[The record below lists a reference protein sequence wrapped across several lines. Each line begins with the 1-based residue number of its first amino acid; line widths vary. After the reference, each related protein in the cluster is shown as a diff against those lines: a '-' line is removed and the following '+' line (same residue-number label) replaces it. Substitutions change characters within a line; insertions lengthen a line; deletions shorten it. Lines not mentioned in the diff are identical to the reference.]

1 MLIIEQWLS
10 GRDFAREKFSA
21 AEMVNF
27 IYLIGDSDSG
37 KAWLVDPTWDVK
49 ELIDKVEAKGLTLA
63 GALFTHWH
71 PDHAGGDLFGL
82 NVEGAAE
89 LKQTHGV
96 PVHMHKADIPFYL
109 QHSAGMNANDFTAF
123 EDGVVLSLGEVK
135 ARCLHTPG
143 HSPGSTCFIVEGDP
157 DALISGDLLF
167 VGSCGRMDLPG
178 SDPSEMYKSPSRSS
192 RL

>member
-1 MLIIEQWLS
+1 MYAGRMLIIEQWLS

-109 QHSAGMNANDFTAF
+109 QHSAGMKADDFTAF

-135 ARCLHTPG
+135 TRCLHTPG
-143 HSPGSTCFIVEGDP
+143 HSRHVRIELEFDDVAGLAGV
-157 DALISGDLLF
+157 
-167 VGSCGRMDLPG
+167 VG
-178 SDPSEMYKSPSRSS
+178 
-192 RL
+192 